1 MAAGNPRRSFPALQT
16 SMILLDSNLVI
27 YAAEPGYDAVR
38 DFIAKNDASV
48 SAVSKVEVLGYHKLT
63 VEHHRRL
70 DRIFLLLPILAVSD
84 PVIDQAVLLRQERK
98 MSLGDA
104 LIAATALVHGL
115 AVATANVKDYS
126 WIEGLTVINPLER

>member
-1 MAAGNPRRSFPALQT
+1 
-16 SMILLDSNLVI
+16 MILLDSNLVI

-38 DFIAKNDASV
+38 DFIAKHDASV
-48 SAVSKVEVLGYHKLT
+48 SAVSKVEVLGYHKLS
-63 VEHHRRL
+63 VEQHRRL
-70 DRIFLLLPILAVSD
+70 DRIFLLLPVLAVSD

-115 AVATANVKDYS
+115 AVATANVKDYN
-126 WIEGLTVINPLER
+126 WIKGLAVVNPLER